1 MMTKTDR
8 RKRALSLMLVALFTT
23 SLMTAFAA
31 PAGASMARTYT
42 AGRDPQDIAI
52 GDLDGD
58 GHNDLAIATDG
69 SHTISI
75 LWNDGNG
82 NFWDRTDVWVTGN
95 TSRNADWDEFSNVQF
110 IEVGEFNGDSD
121 LDIAIYQR
129 NNPFKQDDAGNPA
142 SEPGNLTIIENNGAR
157 SFSIGERYTH
167 FYAWDI
173 EVGDFDDD
181 GNDDVAILGLYPDI
195 TTQYLQVYKGPVT
208 CAETVPSSTASAGNC
223 GEKTELGPASTYS
236 YREFEVGDYGET
248 EQQALST
255 CVDDDI
261 FLLRSEG
268 VDYATGNTVS
278 PGNSD
283 NVTILEYGCSANP
296 VDRFPTAL
304 PTTATIIQMNT
315 VFGGLDIADLDDD
328 GTTDVIAMTD
338 GNVRNITYSV
348 STSQGNWGAP
358 QIAYFGPYISYDLTV
373 ADLNG
378 DGHPDF
384 VNPTV
389 AFQQDSTDSA
399 GGTTSAFY
407 LNYPST
413 VQVTLSS
420 GANQHT
426 NPLSYESGRR
436 PNMAAVGQLAGDAQ
450 SAPDIAVGHTSYN
463 FGNWVDNFGWE
474 GQYDTITVVEM
485 DNKDL
490 AVTGLSVDPV
500 DRWFGVAGE
509 GSRQINVTVTNT
521 GMDTLNT
528 GSATVDV
535 ELKIVDE
542 AASSNTTV
550 YANDWDSPEDASGCG
565 TGCTWAYEEYV
576 DGYTHWHL
584 QTNSSVGATGNPNGN
599 NGANISSNYLN
610 QGNFMW
616 AGEAVTNSS
625 GDLWTG
631 YGKNW
636 DDAMVL
642 ENVDL
647 TSSDRAFMSVELFKH
662 LGYGALGSA
671 DTNGFVV
678 NDVWDDL
685 AIVEVGSDETGWS
698 TIGCPS
704 EALFTGACG
713 SGDSFWGGFDNERLF
728 KQLNGGA
735 AESRFYYGSYFFST
749 YYGWQNFTADDLGEF
764 DLSPWAGETVDIRF
778 RFSTGFEG
786 STADDDEQRWQGY
799 DGFAVDNLTIYK
811 QNTAFLPNPQQSQA
825 TIDLAANP
833 LAPGEEYT
841 TSITANLVNDTTY
854 RVSAVLSN
862 NAWDEQELNDEL
874 VGYLTP
880 FNVYDPAVEGIENFR
895 AGALY
900 AEDTFDIVITT
911 NNWGNTEVDFDVK
924 ASVFSA
930 LPSDVY
936 CGTPS
941 QVCEESF
948 ETTSQG
954 YRFSHDG
961 NPNGAIYTEATCNE
975 AIFGEAAYWF
985 GHPCDTAT
993 DGYGEEWN
1001 ETMTIPDVDM
1011 TSMTGDFVALNF
1023 EYYADTFFTT
1033 DSQGN
1038 NDPSDT
1044 ASIEFRY
1051 NKDGTDFKANL
1062 LGQWNDYDED
1072 GTCGT
1077 DVNGDGFIN
1086 GTEAQVIN
1094 YDEIKFTGDAAR
1106 NDGTGGNYNVFFN
1119 SDDLVSSRSIDLT
1132 HLIVTNTTS
1141 GINLGQRE
1149 CISLAGSTVQID
1161 FVFRSDDDGRNGI
1174 NDGFKG
1180 IAFNNISLQ
1189 EFTFTLDNEYTVS
1202 RTGVDAEDVAQT
1214 LVASHDFTAGVY
1226 MIQAETIFDNTT
1238 QGTAWFGA
1246 DEVET
1251 SNNQARVIFNVESV
1265 DISLSKP
1272 STLACLDDQV
1282 LACVLP
1288 TDSAVTHDW
1297 SLSAINGV
1305 LTGEYVFT
1313 MNVEDITDP
1322 ANPTMAHTTTYG
1334 TTSNPITLEP
1344 QERTDL
1350 TFAGWTG
1357 YQDGRTYNISYSATI
1372 AATGESSGNVRYFH
1386 ATFADLVDVAILS
1399 ESTTRTST
1407 IKQDLALLGMSYTQ
1421 YEIDDWNDYLTTTW
1435 ILKYNK
1441 VVLPWQTAFAAKDIG
1456 AGGLGYYEKLGD
1468 NKDTLEN
1475 FMDAGGT
1482 IQAHMAPHGDQVY
1495 AIGTTDPRLPLDLNI
1510 QSRATDTTKIRYA
1523 DLDIADPFHPILD
1536 NVDSTNFQ
1544 GFDADTTVA
1553 TAVVSTIQADA
1564 DTVPARCG
1572 PGGGGFM
1579 EAGGSFQSLLR
1590 TQEETVQLTE
1600 TILGVCSYGSS
1611 AKGGMIVTT
1620 MDVATVSARADSTT
1634 FPLLGNMLAY
1644 DVTAYPN
1651 GFGTRGNGLDL
1662 TINGD
1667 VPETDPSTNDYKLRY
1682 MKSDAELTFGFT
1694 TATTEPLTADWIMDG
1709 PTAWD
1714 GSAMASGV
1722 SYSTDTNPTATFCQA
1737 DISEV
1742 TGCRTGAE
1750 WTVTLMLHDDEGHA
1764 RTIQVVLQTNDLEAD
1779 EDNPNASAIVVT
1791 EDRDYAEQLE
1801 LTGTKVIPNVEG
1813 EWEQYRLTLDEN
1825 GETSIDFDAG
1835 ASFDPDALSGT
1846 GITEYEWTV
1855 YNDEPYGEFRSPK
1868 GVYTENAAS
1877 QGEWTYTFRN
1887 VTIDAFG
1894 EQQAEIR
1901 IELIVTD
1908 GADKS
1913 SQKFRFYFVVV
1924 PAGFGD
1930 EEPVVTLDWGR
1941 ENGSRVVEDTL
1952 SVSGS
1957 VVTGAEDETDVFVEL
1972 AFEEETFGLTPIQKF
1987 NAETDGTFAKTKEG
2001 LGDGDSFVLNLSLD
2015 GMYSNVSQTQRIFIK
2030 IYEYDSI
2037 SGERWVTIKWLEI
2050 NLAPCQG
2057 LEADPDAEAA
2067 GGRFVLVDGACEW
2080 EGVWTYDPVT
2090 GEWSP
2095 PVDTSGDG
2103 DGSSGLNVTM
2113 IAGIGGALLVIVL
2126 LTLVFLRR
2134 GGDDDGVKNV
2144 DFSMGM
2150 VEQDPVEQYVQQLV
2164 AQGYP
2169 EETARAHAQQYAG
2182 QLGGAA
2188 AATQAAA
2195 PAGAGLYEQYYQQ
2208 YLTQLTQQ
2216 GYDQA
2221 TAQQYAAQYA
2231 QAAVQQ
2237 QQ

>member
-1 MMTKTDR
+1 
-8 RKRALSLMLVALFTT
+8 
-23 SLMTAFAA
+23 
-31 PAGASMARTYT
+31 
-42 AGRDPQDIAI
+42 
-52 GDLDGD
+52 
-58 GHNDLAIATDG
+58 
-69 SHTISI
+69 
-75 LWNDGNG
+75 
-82 NFWDRTDVWVTGN
+82 
-95 TSRNADWDEFSNVQF
+95 
-110 IEVGEFNGDSD
+110 
-121 LDIAIYQR
+121 
-129 NNPFKQDDAGNPA
+129 
-142 SEPGNLTIIENNGAR
+142 
-157 SFSIGERYTH
+157 
-167 FYAWDI
+167 
-173 EVGDFDDD
+173 
-181 GNDDVAILGLYPDI
+181 
-195 TTQYLQVYKGPVT
+195 
-208 CAETVPSSTASAGNC
+208 
-223 GEKTELGPASTYS
+223 
-236 YREFEVGDYGET
+236 
-248 EQQALST
+248 
-255 CVDDDI
+255 
-261 FLLRSEG
+261 
-268 VDYATGNTVS
+268 
-278 PGNSD
+278 
-283 NVTILEYGCSANP
+283 
-296 VDRFPTAL
+296 
-304 PTTATIIQMNT
+304 
-315 VFGGLDIADLDDD
+315 
-328 GTTDVIAMTD
+328 
-338 GNVRNITYSV
+338 
-348 STSQGNWGAP
+348 
-358 QIAYFGPYISYDLTV
+358 
-373 ADLNG
+373 
-378 DGHPDF
+378 
-384 VNPTV
+384 
-389 AFQQDSTDSA
+389 
-399 GGTTSAFY
+399 
-407 LNYPST
+407 
-413 VQVTLSS
+413 
-420 GANQHT
+420 
-426 NPLSYESGRR
+426 
-436 PNMAAVGQLAGDAQ
+436 
-450 SAPDIAVGHTSYN
+450 
-463 FGNWVDNFGWE
+463 
-474 GQYDTITVVEM
+474 
-485 DNKDL
+485 
-490 AVTGLSVDPV
+490 
-500 DRWFGVAGE
+500 
-509 GSRQINVTVTNT
+509 
-521 GMDTLNT
+521 
-528 GSATVDV
+528 
-535 ELKIVDE
+535 
-542 AASSNTTV
+542 
-550 YANDWDSPEDASGCG
+550 
-565 TGCTWAYEEYV
+565 
-576 DGYTHWHL
+576 
-584 QTNSSVGATGNPNGN
+584 
-599 NGANISSNYLN
+599 
-610 QGNFMW
+610 
-616 AGEAVTNSS
+616 
-625 GDLWTG
+625 
-631 YGKNW
+631 
-636 DDAMVL
+636 
-642 ENVDL
+642 
-647 TSSDRAFMSVELFKH
+647 
-662 LGYGALGSA
+662 
-671 DTNGFVV
+671 
-678 NDVWDDL
+678 
-685 AIVEVGSDETGWS
+685 
-698 TIGCPS
+698 
-704 EALFTGACG
+704 
-713 SGDSFWGGFDNERLF
+713 
-728 KQLNGGA
+728 
-735 AESRFYYGSYFFST
+735 
-749 YYGWQNFTADDLGEF
+749 
-764 DLSPWAGETVDIRF
+764 
-778 RFSTGFEG
+778 
-786 STADDDEQRWQGY
+786 
-799 DGFAVDNLTIYK
+799 
-811 QNTAFLPNPQQSQA
+811 
-825 TIDLAANP
+825 
-833 LAPGEEYT
+833 
-841 TSITANLVNDTTY
+841 
-854 RVSAVLSN
+854 
-862 NAWDEQELNDEL
+862 
-874 VGYLTP
+874 
-880 FNVYDPAVEGIENFR
+880 
-895 AGALY
+895 
-900 AEDTFDIVITT
+900 
-911 NNWGNTEVDFDVK
+911 DVK

-2231 QAAVQQ
+2231 QAALQQ

>member
-1 MMTKTDR
+1 M
-8 RKRALSLMLVALFTT
+8 
-23 SLMTAFAA
+23 
-31 PAGASMARTYT
+31 
-42 AGRDPQDIAI
+42 
-52 GDLDGD
+52 
-58 GHNDLAIATDG
+58 
-69 SHTISI
+69 
-75 LWNDGNG
+75 
-82 NFWDRTDVWVTGN
+82 
-95 TSRNADWDEFSNVQF
+95 
-110 IEVGEFNGDSD
+110 
-121 LDIAIYQR
+121 
-129 NNPFKQDDAGNPA
+129 
-142 SEPGNLTIIENNGAR
+142 
-157 SFSIGERYTH
+157 
-167 FYAWDI
+167 
-173 EVGDFDDD
+173 
-181 GNDDVAILGLYPDI
+181 
-195 TTQYLQVYKGPVT
+195 
-208 CAETVPSSTASAGNC
+208 
-223 GEKTELGPASTYS
+223 
-236 YREFEVGDYGET
+236 
-248 EQQALST
+248 
-255 CVDDDI
+255 
-261 FLLRSEG
+261 
-268 VDYATGNTVS
+268 
-278 PGNSD
+278 
-283 NVTILEYGCSANP
+283 
-296 VDRFPTAL
+296 
-304 PTTATIIQMNT
+304 
-315 VFGGLDIADLDDD
+315 
-328 GTTDVIAMTD
+328 
-338 GNVRNITYSV
+338 
-348 STSQGNWGAP
+348 
-358 QIAYFGPYISYDLTV
+358 
-373 ADLNG
+373 
-378 DGHPDF
+378 
-384 VNPTV
+384 
-389 AFQQDSTDSA
+389 
-399 GGTTSAFY
+399 
-407 LNYPST
+407 
-413 VQVTLSS
+413 
-420 GANQHT
+420 
-426 NPLSYESGRR
+426 
-436 PNMAAVGQLAGDAQ
+436 
-450 SAPDIAVGHTSYN
+450 
-463 FGNWVDNFGWE
+463 
-474 GQYDTITVVEM
+474 
-485 DNKDL
+485 
-490 AVTGLSVDPV
+490 
-500 DRWFGVAGE
+500 
-509 GSRQINVTVTNT
+509 
-521 GMDTLNT
+521 
-528 GSATVDV
+528 
-535 ELKIVDE
+535 
-542 AASSNTTV
+542 
-550 YANDWDSPEDASGCG
+550 
-565 TGCTWAYEEYV
+565 
-576 DGYTHWHL
+576 
-584 QTNSSVGATGNPNGN
+584 
-599 NGANISSNYLN
+599 
-610 QGNFMW
+610 
-616 AGEAVTNSS
+616 
-625 GDLWTG
+625 
-631 YGKNW
+631 
-636 DDAMVL
+636 
-642 ENVDL
+642 
-647 TSSDRAFMSVELFKH
+647 
-662 LGYGALGSA
+662 
-671 DTNGFVV
+671 
-678 NDVWDDL
+678 
-685 AIVEVGSDETGWS
+685 
-698 TIGCPS
+698 
-704 EALFTGACG
+704 
-713 SGDSFWGGFDNERLF
+713 
-728 KQLNGGA
+728 
-735 AESRFYYGSYFFST
+735 
-749 YYGWQNFTADDLGEF
+749 
-764 DLSPWAGETVDIRF
+764 
-778 RFSTGFEG
+778 
-786 STADDDEQRWQGY
+786 
-799 DGFAVDNLTIYK
+799 
-811 QNTAFLPNPQQSQA
+811 
-825 TIDLAANP
+825 
-833 LAPGEEYT
+833 
-841 TSITANLVNDTTY
+841 
-854 RVSAVLSN
+854 
-862 NAWDEQELNDEL
+862 
-874 VGYLTP
+874 GYLTP

-900 AEDTFDIVITT
+900 AEDTFDIVVTT

-930 LPSDVY
+930 LPSDIY

-961 NPNGAIYTEATCNE
+961 NPNGAIYTEASCSE

-1001 ETMTIPDVDM
+1001 ETMTIPDVDL

-1051 NKDGTDFKANL
+1051 NKDGTDYKANL

-1077 DVNGDGFIN
+1077 DVNDDGFIN

-1094 YDEIKFTGDAAR
+1094 YDEIQFTGDAAR

-1119 SDDLVSSRSIDLT
+1119 TDDLVSSRSIDLT
-1132 HLIVTNTTS
+1132 HLIITNTTS
-1141 GINLGQRE
+1141 GANLGQRE

-1180 IAFNNISLQ
+1180 IAFNNISLL

-1214 LVASHDFTAGVY
+1214 VVASHDFSAGVY
-1226 MIQAETIFDNTT
+1226 MIQAETIFDNST

-1251 SNNQARVIFNVESV
+1251 SNNLARVIFNVESV

-1322 ANPTMAHTTTYG
+1322 ANPTTAHTTTYG

-1667 VPETDPSTNDYKLRY
+1667 VPQTDPSTNDYKLRY

-1779 EDNPNASAIVVT
+1779 EYNPNASAIVVT

-1835 ASFDPDALSGT
+1835 ASSDPDALSGN
-1846 GITEYEWTV
+1846 GITKYEWTV

-1908 GADKS
+1908 GTEEKT

-1987 NAETDGTFAKTKEG
+1987 NAETDGTFAKTKNG

-2080 EGVWTYDPVT
+2080 EGAWTYDPVT

-2113 IAGIGGALLVIVL
+2113 LAGIGGALLVIVL

-2134 GGDDDGVKNV
+2134 GGDDDVVKNV

-2216 GYDQA
+2216 GYDEA

-2231 QAAVQQ
+2231 QAALQQ

>member
-1 MMTKTDR
+1 
-8 RKRALSLMLVALFTT
+8 
-23 SLMTAFAA
+23 
-31 PAGASMARTYT
+31 MA
-42 AGRDPQDIAI
+42 
-52 GDLDGD
+52 
-58 GHNDLAIATDG
+58 
-69 SHTISI
+69 
-75 LWNDGNG
+75 
-82 NFWDRTDVWVTGN
+82 
-95 TSRNADWDEFSNVQF
+95 E
-110 IEVGEFNGDSD
+110 
-121 LDIAIYQR
+121 
-129 NNPFKQDDAGNPA
+129 
-142 SEPGNLTIIENNGAR
+142 
-157 SFSIGERYTH
+157 
-167 FYAWDI
+167 
-173 EVGDFDDD
+173 
-181 GNDDVAILGLYPDI
+181 
-195 TTQYLQVYKGPVT
+195 
-208 CAETVPSSTASAGNC
+208 
-223 GEKTELGPASTYS
+223 
-236 YREFEVGDYGET
+236 
-248 EQQALST
+248 
-255 CVDDDI
+255 
-261 FLLRSEG
+261 
-268 VDYATGNTVS
+268 
-278 PGNSD
+278 
-283 NVTILEYGCSANP
+283 
-296 VDRFPTAL
+296 
-304 PTTATIIQMNT
+304 
-315 VFGGLDIADLDDD
+315 
-328 GTTDVIAMTD
+328 
-338 GNVRNITYSV
+338 
-348 STSQGNWGAP
+348 
-358 QIAYFGPYISYDLTV
+358 
-373 ADLNG
+373 
-378 DGHPDF
+378 
-384 VNPTV
+384 
-389 AFQQDSTDSA
+389 
-399 GGTTSAFY
+399 
-407 LNYPST
+407 
-413 VQVTLSS
+413 
-420 GANQHT
+420 
-426 NPLSYESGRR
+426 
-436 PNMAAVGQLAGDAQ
+436 
-450 SAPDIAVGHTSYN
+450 
-463 FGNWVDNFGWE
+463 
-474 GQYDTITVVEM
+474 
-485 DNKDL
+485 
-490 AVTGLSVDPV
+490 
-500 DRWFGVAGE
+500 
-509 GSRQINVTVTNT
+509 
-521 GMDTLNT
+521 
-528 GSATVDV
+528 
-535 ELKIVDE
+535 
-542 AASSNTTV
+542 
-550 YANDWDSPEDASGCG
+550 
-565 TGCTWAYEEYV
+565 
-576 DGYTHWHL
+576 
-584 QTNSSVGATGNPNGN
+584 
-599 NGANISSNYLN
+599 
-610 QGNFMW
+610 
-616 AGEAVTNSS
+616 
-625 GDLWTG
+625 
-631 YGKNW
+631 
-636 DDAMVL
+636 
-642 ENVDL
+642 
-647 TSSDRAFMSVELFKH
+647 
-662 LGYGALGSA
+662 
-671 DTNGFVV
+671 
-678 NDVWDDL
+678 
-685 AIVEVGSDETGWS
+685 
-698 TIGCPS
+698 
-704 EALFTGACG
+704 
-713 SGDSFWGGFDNERLF
+713 
-728 KQLNGGA
+728 
-735 AESRFYYGSYFFST
+735 
-749 YYGWQNFTADDLGEF
+749 
-764 DLSPWAGETVDIRF
+764 
-778 RFSTGFEG
+778 
-786 STADDDEQRWQGY
+786 
-799 DGFAVDNLTIYK
+799 
-811 QNTAFLPNPQQSQA
+811 
-825 TIDLAANP
+825 
-833 LAPGEEYT
+833 
-841 TSITANLVNDTTY
+841 
-854 RVSAVLSN
+854 
-862 NAWDEQELNDEL
+862 
-874 VGYLTP
+874 
-880 FNVYDPAVEGIENFR
+880 
-895 AGALY
+895 
-900 AEDTFDIVITT
+900 
-911 NNWGNTEVDFDVK
+911 
-924 ASVFSA
+924 
-930 LPSDVY
+930 
-936 CGTPS
+936 
-941 QVCEESF
+941 
-948 ETTSQG
+948 
-954 YRFSHDG
+954 
-961 NPNGAIYTEATCNE
+961 
-975 AIFGEAAYWF
+975 
-985 GHPCDTAT
+985 
-993 DGYGEEWN
+993 
-1001 ETMTIPDVDM
+1001 
-1011 TSMTGDFVALNF
+1011 
-1023 EYYADTFFTT
+1023 
-1033 DSQGN
+1033 
-1038 NDPSDT
+1038 
-1044 ASIEFRY
+1044 
-1051 NKDGTDFKANL
+1051 
-1062 LGQWNDYDED
+1062 
-1072 GTCGT
+1072 
-1077 DVNGDGFIN
+1077 
-1086 GTEAQVIN
+1086 
-1094 YDEIKFTGDAAR
+1094 
-1106 NDGTGGNYNVFFN
+1106 
-1119 SDDLVSSRSIDLT
+1119 
-1132 HLIVTNTTS
+1132 
-1141 GINLGQRE
+1141 
-1149 CISLAGSTVQID
+1149 STVQID

-1407 IKQDLALLGMSYTQ
+1407 IKQDLALLGMTYTQ

-1667 VPETDPSTNDYKLRY
+1667 VPQTDPSTNDYKLRY

-1779 EDNPNASAIVVT
+1779 EYNPNASAIVVT

-1835 ASFDPDALSGT
+1835 ASSDPDALSGN
-1846 GITEYEWTV
+1846 GITKYEWTV

-1908 GADKS
+1908 GTEEKT

-2080 EGVWTYDPVT
+2080 EGAWTYDPVT

-2188 AATQAAA
+2188 AVTQAAA

-2216 GYDQA
+2216 GYDEA

-2231 QAAVQQ
+2231 QAALQQ

>member
-1 MMTKTDR
+1 
-8 RKRALSLMLVALFTT
+8 
-23 SLMTAFAA
+23 
-31 PAGASMARTYT
+31 
-42 AGRDPQDIAI
+42 
-52 GDLDGD
+52 
-58 GHNDLAIATDG
+58 
-69 SHTISI
+69 
-75 LWNDGNG
+75 
-82 NFWDRTDVWVTGN
+82 
-95 TSRNADWDEFSNVQF
+95 
-110 IEVGEFNGDSD
+110 
-121 LDIAIYQR
+121 
-129 NNPFKQDDAGNPA
+129 
-142 SEPGNLTIIENNGAR
+142 
-157 SFSIGERYTH
+157 
-167 FYAWDI
+167 
-173 EVGDFDDD
+173 
-181 GNDDVAILGLYPDI
+181 
-195 TTQYLQVYKGPVT
+195 
-208 CAETVPSSTASAGNC
+208 
-223 GEKTELGPASTYS
+223 
-236 YREFEVGDYGET
+236 
-248 EQQALST
+248 
-255 CVDDDI
+255 
-261 FLLRSEG
+261 
-268 VDYATGNTVS
+268 
-278 PGNSD
+278 
-283 NVTILEYGCSANP
+283 
-296 VDRFPTAL
+296 
-304 PTTATIIQMNT
+304 
-315 VFGGLDIADLDDD
+315 
-328 GTTDVIAMTD
+328 
-338 GNVRNITYSV
+338 
-348 STSQGNWGAP
+348 
-358 QIAYFGPYISYDLTV
+358 
-373 ADLNG
+373 
-378 DGHPDF
+378 
-384 VNPTV
+384 
-389 AFQQDSTDSA
+389 
-399 GGTTSAFY
+399 
-407 LNYPST
+407 
-413 VQVTLSS
+413 
-420 GANQHT
+420 
-426 NPLSYESGRR
+426 
-436 PNMAAVGQLAGDAQ
+436 
-450 SAPDIAVGHTSYN
+450 
-463 FGNWVDNFGWE
+463 
-474 GQYDTITVVEM
+474 
-485 DNKDL
+485 
-490 AVTGLSVDPV
+490 
-500 DRWFGVAGE
+500 
-509 GSRQINVTVTNT
+509 
-521 GMDTLNT
+521 
-528 GSATVDV
+528 
-535 ELKIVDE
+535 
-542 AASSNTTV
+542 
-550 YANDWDSPEDASGCG
+550 
-565 TGCTWAYEEYV
+565 
-576 DGYTHWHL
+576 
-584 QTNSSVGATGNPNGN
+584 
-599 NGANISSNYLN
+599 
-610 QGNFMW
+610 
-616 AGEAVTNSS
+616 
-625 GDLWTG
+625 
-631 YGKNW
+631 
-636 DDAMVL
+636 
-642 ENVDL
+642 
-647 TSSDRAFMSVELFKH
+647 
-662 LGYGALGSA
+662 
-671 DTNGFVV
+671 
-678 NDVWDDL
+678 
-685 AIVEVGSDETGWS
+685 
-698 TIGCPS
+698 
-704 EALFTGACG
+704 
-713 SGDSFWGGFDNERLF
+713 
-728 KQLNGGA
+728 
-735 AESRFYYGSYFFST
+735 
-749 YYGWQNFTADDLGEF
+749 
-764 DLSPWAGETVDIRF
+764 
-778 RFSTGFEG
+778 
-786 STADDDEQRWQGY
+786 
-799 DGFAVDNLTIYK
+799 
-811 QNTAFLPNPQQSQA
+811 
-825 TIDLAANP
+825 
-833 LAPGEEYT
+833 
-841 TSITANLVNDTTY
+841 
-854 RVSAVLSN
+854 
-862 NAWDEQELNDEL
+862 
-874 VGYLTP
+874 
-880 FNVYDPAVEGIENFR
+880 
-895 AGALY
+895 
-900 AEDTFDIVITT
+900 
-911 NNWGNTEVDFDVK
+911 
-924 ASVFSA
+924 
-930 LPSDVY
+930 
-936 CGTPS
+936 
-941 QVCEESF
+941 
-948 ETTSQG
+948 
-954 YRFSHDG
+954 
-961 NPNGAIYTEATCNE
+961 
-975 AIFGEAAYWF
+975 
-985 GHPCDTAT
+985 
-993 DGYGEEWN
+993 
-1001 ETMTIPDVDM
+1001 MTIPDVDM

-2188 AATQAAA
+2188 AVTQAAA

-2216 GYDQA
+2216 GYDEA

-2231 QAAVQQ
+2231 QAALQQ

>member
-1 MMTKTDR
+1 
-8 RKRALSLMLVALFTT
+8 
-23 SLMTAFAA
+23 
-31 PAGASMARTYT
+31 
-42 AGRDPQDIAI
+42 
-52 GDLDGD
+52 
-58 GHNDLAIATDG
+58 
-69 SHTISI
+69 
-75 LWNDGNG
+75 
-82 NFWDRTDVWVTGN
+82 
-95 TSRNADWDEFSNVQF
+95 
-110 IEVGEFNGDSD
+110 
-121 LDIAIYQR
+121 
-129 NNPFKQDDAGNPA
+129 
-142 SEPGNLTIIENNGAR
+142 
-157 SFSIGERYTH
+157 
-167 FYAWDI
+167 
-173 EVGDFDDD
+173 
-181 GNDDVAILGLYPDI
+181 
-195 TTQYLQVYKGPVT
+195 
-208 CAETVPSSTASAGNC
+208 
-223 GEKTELGPASTYS
+223 
-236 YREFEVGDYGET
+236 
-248 EQQALST
+248 
-255 CVDDDI
+255 
-261 FLLRSEG
+261 
-268 VDYATGNTVS
+268 
-278 PGNSD
+278 
-283 NVTILEYGCSANP
+283 
-296 VDRFPTAL
+296 
-304 PTTATIIQMNT
+304 
-315 VFGGLDIADLDDD
+315 
-328 GTTDVIAMTD
+328 
-338 GNVRNITYSV
+338 
-348 STSQGNWGAP
+348 
-358 QIAYFGPYISYDLTV
+358 
-373 ADLNG
+373 
-378 DGHPDF
+378 
-384 VNPTV
+384 
-389 AFQQDSTDSA
+389 
-399 GGTTSAFY
+399 
-407 LNYPST
+407 
-413 VQVTLSS
+413 
-420 GANQHT
+420 
-426 NPLSYESGRR
+426 
-436 PNMAAVGQLAGDAQ
+436 
-450 SAPDIAVGHTSYN
+450 
-463 FGNWVDNFGWE
+463 
-474 GQYDTITVVEM
+474 
-485 DNKDL
+485 
-490 AVTGLSVDPV
+490 
-500 DRWFGVAGE
+500 
-509 GSRQINVTVTNT
+509 
-521 GMDTLNT
+521 
-528 GSATVDV
+528 
-535 ELKIVDE
+535 
-542 AASSNTTV
+542 
-550 YANDWDSPEDASGCG
+550 
-565 TGCTWAYEEYV
+565 
-576 DGYTHWHL
+576 
-584 QTNSSVGATGNPNGN
+584 
-599 NGANISSNYLN
+599 
-610 QGNFMW
+610 
-616 AGEAVTNSS
+616 
-625 GDLWTG
+625 
-631 YGKNW
+631 
-636 DDAMVL
+636 
-642 ENVDL
+642 
-647 TSSDRAFMSVELFKH
+647 
-662 LGYGALGSA
+662 
-671 DTNGFVV
+671 
-678 NDVWDDL
+678 
-685 AIVEVGSDETGWS
+685 
-698 TIGCPS
+698 
-704 EALFTGACG
+704 
-713 SGDSFWGGFDNERLF
+713 
-728 KQLNGGA
+728 
-735 AESRFYYGSYFFST
+735 
-749 YYGWQNFTADDLGEF
+749 
-764 DLSPWAGETVDIRF
+764 
-778 RFSTGFEG
+778 
-786 STADDDEQRWQGY
+786 
-799 DGFAVDNLTIYK
+799 
-811 QNTAFLPNPQQSQA
+811 
-825 TIDLAANP
+825 
-833 LAPGEEYT
+833 
-841 TSITANLVNDTTY
+841 
-854 RVSAVLSN
+854 
-862 NAWDEQELNDEL
+862 
-874 VGYLTP
+874 
-880 FNVYDPAVEGIENFR
+880 
-895 AGALY
+895 
-900 AEDTFDIVITT
+900 
-911 NNWGNTEVDFDVK
+911 
-924 ASVFSA
+924 
-930 LPSDVY
+930 
-936 CGTPS
+936 
-941 QVCEESF
+941 
-948 ETTSQG
+948 
-954 YRFSHDG
+954 
-961 NPNGAIYTEATCNE
+961 
-975 AIFGEAAYWF
+975 
-985 GHPCDTAT
+985 
-993 DGYGEEWN
+993 
-1001 ETMTIPDVDM
+1001 MTIPDVDL

-1051 NKDGTDFKANL
+1051 NKDGTDYKANL

-1077 DVNGDGFIN
+1077 DLNDDGFIN

-1094 YDEIKFTGDAAR
+1094 YDEIEFTGDAAR

-1119 SDDLVSSRSIDLT
+1119 TDDLVSSRSIDLT
-1132 HLIVTNTTS
+1132 HLIITNTTS
-1141 GINLGQRE
+1141 GANLGQRE

-1180 IAFNNISLQ
+1180 IAFNNISLL

-1214 LVASHDFTAGVY
+1214 VVASHDFSAGVY
-1226 MIQAETIFDNTT
+1226 MIQAETIFDNST

-1251 SNNQARVIFNVESV
+1251 SNNLARVIFNVESV

-1322 ANPTMAHTTTYG
+1322 ANPTTAHTTTYG

-1667 VPETDPSTNDYKLRY
+1667 VPQTDPSTNDYKLRY

-1694 TATTEPLTADWIMDG
+1694 TATTETLTADWIMDG

-1779 EDNPNASAIVVT
+1779 EYNPNASAIVVT

-1835 ASFDPDALSGT
+1835 ASSDPDALSGN
-1846 GITEYEWTV
+1846 GITKYEWTV

-1908 GADKS
+1908 GTEEKT

-1987 NAETDGTFAKTKEG
+1987 NAETDGTFAKTKNG

-2080 EGVWTYDPVT
+2080 EGAWTYDPVT

-2113 IAGIGGALLVIVL
+2113 LAGIGGALLVIVL

-2134 GGDDDGVKNV
+2134 GGDDDVVKNV

-2216 GYDQA
+2216 GYDEA

-2231 QAAVQQ
+2231 QAALQQ

>member
-1 MMTKTDR
+1 M
-8 RKRALSLMLVALFTT
+8 
-23 SLMTAFAA
+23 
-31 PAGASMARTYT
+31 
-42 AGRDPQDIAI
+42 
-52 GDLDGD
+52 
-58 GHNDLAIATDG
+58 
-69 SHTISI
+69 
-75 LWNDGNG
+75 
-82 NFWDRTDVWVTGN
+82 
-95 TSRNADWDEFSNVQF
+95 
-110 IEVGEFNGDSD
+110 
-121 LDIAIYQR
+121 
-129 NNPFKQDDAGNPA
+129 
-142 SEPGNLTIIENNGAR
+142 
-157 SFSIGERYTH
+157 
-167 FYAWDI
+167 
-173 EVGDFDDD
+173 
-181 GNDDVAILGLYPDI
+181 
-195 TTQYLQVYKGPVT
+195 
-208 CAETVPSSTASAGNC
+208 
-223 GEKTELGPASTYS
+223 
-236 YREFEVGDYGET
+236 
-248 EQQALST
+248 
-255 CVDDDI
+255 
-261 FLLRSEG
+261 
-268 VDYATGNTVS
+268 
-278 PGNSD
+278 
-283 NVTILEYGCSANP
+283 
-296 VDRFPTAL
+296 
-304 PTTATIIQMNT
+304 
-315 VFGGLDIADLDDD
+315 
-328 GTTDVIAMTD
+328 
-338 GNVRNITYSV
+338 
-348 STSQGNWGAP
+348 
-358 QIAYFGPYISYDLTV
+358 
-373 ADLNG
+373 
-378 DGHPDF
+378 
-384 VNPTV
+384 
-389 AFQQDSTDSA
+389 
-399 GGTTSAFY
+399 
-407 LNYPST
+407 
-413 VQVTLSS
+413 
-420 GANQHT
+420 
-426 NPLSYESGRR
+426 
-436 PNMAAVGQLAGDAQ
+436 
-450 SAPDIAVGHTSYN
+450 
-463 FGNWVDNFGWE
+463 
-474 GQYDTITVVEM
+474 
-485 DNKDL
+485 
-490 AVTGLSVDPV
+490 
-500 DRWFGVAGE
+500 
-509 GSRQINVTVTNT
+509 
-521 GMDTLNT
+521 
-528 GSATVDV
+528 
-535 ELKIVDE
+535 
-542 AASSNTTV
+542 
-550 YANDWDSPEDASGCG
+550 
-565 TGCTWAYEEYV
+565 
-576 DGYTHWHL
+576 
-584 QTNSSVGATGNPNGN
+584 
-599 NGANISSNYLN
+599 
-610 QGNFMW
+610 
-616 AGEAVTNSS
+616 
-625 GDLWTG
+625 
-631 YGKNW
+631 
-636 DDAMVL
+636 
-642 ENVDL
+642 
-647 TSSDRAFMSVELFKH
+647 
-662 LGYGALGSA
+662 
-671 DTNGFVV
+671 
-678 NDVWDDL
+678 
-685 AIVEVGSDETGWS
+685 
-698 TIGCPS
+698 
-704 EALFTGACG
+704 
-713 SGDSFWGGFDNERLF
+713 
-728 KQLNGGA
+728 
-735 AESRFYYGSYFFST
+735 
-749 YYGWQNFTADDLGEF
+749 
-764 DLSPWAGETVDIRF
+764 
-778 RFSTGFEG
+778 
-786 STADDDEQRWQGY
+786 
-799 DGFAVDNLTIYK
+799 
-811 QNTAFLPNPQQSQA
+811 
-825 TIDLAANP
+825 
-833 LAPGEEYT
+833 
-841 TSITANLVNDTTY
+841 
-854 RVSAVLSN
+854 
-862 NAWDEQELNDEL
+862 
-874 VGYLTP
+874 GYLTP

-900 AEDTFDIVITT
+900 AEDTFDIVVTT

-930 LPSDVY
+930 LPSDIY

-961 NPNGAIYTEATCNE
+961 NPNGAIYTEASCSE

-1001 ETMTIPDVDM
+1001 ETMTIPDVDL

-1051 NKDGTDFKANL
+1051 NKDGTDYKANL

-1077 DVNGDGFIN
+1077 DLNDDGFIN

-1094 YDEIKFTGDAAR
+1094 YDEIQFTGDAAR

-1119 SDDLVSSRSIDLT
+1119 TDDLVSSRSIDLT
-1132 HLIVTNTTS
+1132 HLIITNTTS
-1141 GINLGQRE
+1141 GANLGQRE

-1180 IAFNNISLQ
+1180 IAFNNISLL

-1214 LVASHDFTAGVY
+1214 VVASHDFSAGVY
-1226 MIQAETIFDNTT
+1226 MIQAETIFDNST

-1251 SNNQARVIFNVESV
+1251 SNNLARVIFNVESV

-1322 ANPTMAHTTTYG
+1322 ANPTTAHTTTYG

-1667 VPETDPSTNDYKLRY
+1667 VPQTDPSTNDYKLRY

-1694 TATTEPLTADWIMDG
+1694 TATTETLTADWIMDG

-1779 EDNPNASAIVVT
+1779 EYNPNASAIVVT

-1835 ASFDPDALSGT
+1835 ASSDPDALSGN
-1846 GITEYEWTV
+1846 GITKYEWTV

-1908 GADKS
+1908 GTEEKT

-1987 NAETDGTFAKTKEG
+1987 NAETDGTFAKTKNG

-2080 EGVWTYDPVT
+2080 EGAWTYDPVT

-2113 IAGIGGALLVIVL
+2113 LAGIGGALLVIVL

-2134 GGDDDGVKNV
+2134 GGDDDVVKNV

-2216 GYDQA
+2216 GYDEA

-2231 QAAVQQ
+2231 QAALQQ

>member
-1 MMTKTDR
+1 M
-8 RKRALSLMLVALFTT
+8 
-23 SLMTAFAA
+23 
-31 PAGASMARTYT
+31 
-42 AGRDPQDIAI
+42 
-52 GDLDGD
+52 
-58 GHNDLAIATDG
+58 
-69 SHTISI
+69 
-75 LWNDGNG
+75 
-82 NFWDRTDVWVTGN
+82 
-95 TSRNADWDEFSNVQF
+95 
-110 IEVGEFNGDSD
+110 
-121 LDIAIYQR
+121 
-129 NNPFKQDDAGNPA
+129 
-142 SEPGNLTIIENNGAR
+142 
-157 SFSIGERYTH
+157 
-167 FYAWDI
+167 
-173 EVGDFDDD
+173 
-181 GNDDVAILGLYPDI
+181 
-195 TTQYLQVYKGPVT
+195 
-208 CAETVPSSTASAGNC
+208 
-223 GEKTELGPASTYS
+223 
-236 YREFEVGDYGET
+236 
-248 EQQALST
+248 
-255 CVDDDI
+255 
-261 FLLRSEG
+261 
-268 VDYATGNTVS
+268 
-278 PGNSD
+278 
-283 NVTILEYGCSANP
+283 
-296 VDRFPTAL
+296 
-304 PTTATIIQMNT
+304 
-315 VFGGLDIADLDDD
+315 
-328 GTTDVIAMTD
+328 
-338 GNVRNITYSV
+338 
-348 STSQGNWGAP
+348 
-358 QIAYFGPYISYDLTV
+358 
-373 ADLNG
+373 
-378 DGHPDF
+378 
-384 VNPTV
+384 
-389 AFQQDSTDSA
+389 
-399 GGTTSAFY
+399 
-407 LNYPST
+407 
-413 VQVTLSS
+413 
-420 GANQHT
+420 
-426 NPLSYESGRR
+426 
-436 PNMAAVGQLAGDAQ
+436 
-450 SAPDIAVGHTSYN
+450 
-463 FGNWVDNFGWE
+463 
-474 GQYDTITVVEM
+474 
-485 DNKDL
+485 
-490 AVTGLSVDPV
+490 
-500 DRWFGVAGE
+500 
-509 GSRQINVTVTNT
+509 
-521 GMDTLNT
+521 
-528 GSATVDV
+528 
-535 ELKIVDE
+535 
-542 AASSNTTV
+542 
-550 YANDWDSPEDASGCG
+550 
-565 TGCTWAYEEYV
+565 
-576 DGYTHWHL
+576 
-584 QTNSSVGATGNPNGN
+584 
-599 NGANISSNYLN
+599 
-610 QGNFMW
+610 
-616 AGEAVTNSS
+616 
-625 GDLWTG
+625 
-631 YGKNW
+631 
-636 DDAMVL
+636 
-642 ENVDL
+642 
-647 TSSDRAFMSVELFKH
+647 
-662 LGYGALGSA
+662 
-671 DTNGFVV
+671 
-678 NDVWDDL
+678 
-685 AIVEVGSDETGWS
+685 
-698 TIGCPS
+698 
-704 EALFTGACG
+704 
-713 SGDSFWGGFDNERLF
+713 
-728 KQLNGGA
+728 
-735 AESRFYYGSYFFST
+735 
-749 YYGWQNFTADDLGEF
+749 
-764 DLSPWAGETVDIRF
+764 
-778 RFSTGFEG
+778 
-786 STADDDEQRWQGY
+786 
-799 DGFAVDNLTIYK
+799 
-811 QNTAFLPNPQQSQA
+811 
-825 TIDLAANP
+825 
-833 LAPGEEYT
+833 
-841 TSITANLVNDTTY
+841 
-854 RVSAVLSN
+854 
-862 NAWDEQELNDEL
+862 
-874 VGYLTP
+874 
-880 FNVYDPAVEGIENFR
+880 
-895 AGALY
+895 
-900 AEDTFDIVITT
+900 
-911 NNWGNTEVDFDVK
+911 DFDVK

-930 LPSDVY
+930 LPSDIY

-961 NPNGAIYTEATCNE
+961 NPNGAIYTEASCSE

-1001 ETMTIPDVDM
+1001 ETMTIPDVDL

-1051 NKDGTDFKANL
+1051 NKDGTDYKANL

-1077 DVNGDGFIN
+1077 DLNDDGFIN

-1094 YDEIKFTGDAAR
+1094 YDEIEFTGDAAR

-1119 SDDLVSSRSIDLT
+1119 TDDLVSSRSIDLT
-1132 HLIVTNTTS
+1132 HLIITNTTS
-1141 GINLGQRE
+1141 GANLGQRE

-1180 IAFNNISLQ
+1180 IAFNNISLL

-1214 LVASHDFTAGVY
+1214 VVASHDFTAGVY
-1226 MIQAETIFDNTT
+1226 MIQAETIFDNST

-1251 SNNQARVIFNVESV
+1251 SNNLARVIFNVESV

-1322 ANPTMAHTTTYG
+1322 ANPTTAHTTTYG

-1667 VPETDPSTNDYKLRY
+1667 VPQTDPSTNDYKLRY

-1694 TATTEPLTADWIMDG
+1694 TATTETLTADWIMDG

-1779 EDNPNASAIVVT
+1779 EYNPNASAIVVT

-1835 ASFDPDALSGT
+1835 ASSDPDALSGN
-1846 GITEYEWTV
+1846 GITKYEWTV

-1908 GADKS
+1908 GTEEKT

-1987 NAETDGTFAKTKEG
+1987 NAETDGTFAKTKNG

-2080 EGVWTYDPVT
+2080 EGAWTYDPVT

-2113 IAGIGGALLVIVL
+2113 LAGIGGALLVIVL

-2134 GGDDDGVKNV
+2134 GGDEDVVKNV

-2216 GYDQA
+2216 GYDEA

-2231 QAAVQQ
+2231 QAALQQ